1 MLEMQDGLGY
11 DWSYIAQD
19 EPTEFA
25 LMAYTSNS
33 SGSDTELDVIDK
45 GYGDQ
50 LNENDSSGSELFNS
64 VFDSCLSDED
74 DNQTNDRFKKDNEHH
89 VVPPPLI
96 GNYMPPLADLS
107 LSGLDDSVY
116 RPIVNKTSASVSQ
129 VKTSITPPNN
139 TSIEMLRVE
148 FVRPS
153 EIIIEDWV
161 SDDDD
166 IFQSEDSKIT
176 VKPSFKKIEFTKA
189 RNEPVKYDKQA
200 VTPRMVTQ
208 SPKVDRKDWNGKMT
222 KKLGLGMFDRGCSK
236 CYDSGTKPFL
246 LDYQDIDG
254 GLLAIGGSTR
264 GGKITGGLSRKQLNH
279 KVKVIRYDNGTEFKN
294 KELNGF
300 CGQKGIK
307 REYSV
312 ARTPQQNGVAERKNR
327 T

>member
-1 MLEMQDGLGY
+1 QISSKDKTGL
-11 DWSYIAQD
+11 
-19 EPTEFA
+19 
-25 LMAYTSNS
+25 
-33 SGSDTELDVIDK
+33 

-50 LNENDSSGSELFNS
+50 LKENDSSGSELFNS
-64 VFDSCLSDED
+64 VFDSCLSDGD

-96 GNYMPPLADLS
+96 GNYMPLLADLS

-139 TSIEMLRVE
+139 TSVEMLRVE

-166 IFQSEDSKIT
+166 DIFQSEDSKTT

-200 VTPRMVTQ
+200 VKPRMVTQ

-222 KKLGLGMFDRGCSK
+222 QKLGLGFRF
-236 CYDSGTKPFL
+236 TKKACFVC
-246 LDYQDIDG
+246 
-254 GLLAIGGSTR
+254 GSDKSFSIHY
-264 GGKITGGLSRKQLNH
+264 KIYN
-279 KVKVIRYDNGTEFKN
+279 IIF
-294 KELNGF
+294 
-300 CGQKGIK
+300 QK
-307 REYSV
+307 S
-312 ARTPQQNGVAERKNR
+312 N
-327 T
+327 